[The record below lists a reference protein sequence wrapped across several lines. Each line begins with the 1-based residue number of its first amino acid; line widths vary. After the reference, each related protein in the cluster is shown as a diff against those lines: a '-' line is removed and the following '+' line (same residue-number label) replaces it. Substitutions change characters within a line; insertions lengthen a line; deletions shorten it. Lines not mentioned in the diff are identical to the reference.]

1 MNAAMCR
8 TARTPPRAP
17 FSFRRPDAAE
27 LRSLPTMSR
36 TRSAPPAPAH
46 PERSETVQ
54 MPRLATRLTSRG
66 FSMVEALVALVVL
79 GVGMLGIAGLYVT
92 TLRTS
97 SSAISRMQAV
107 NLPSD
112 LGDRI
117 RANRTA
123 GAAYAGDA
131 AENGDGCVGA
141 SAACSAQELAAHDLY
156 VWEQQISA
164 TLPRSEERRVGKE
177 CRSRW
182 SPWR

>member
-1 MNAAMCR
+1 
-8 TARTPPRAP
+8 
-17 FSFRRPDAAE
+17 
-27 LRSLPTMSR
+27 MSR

-107 NLPSD
+107 NLASD

-164 TLPRSEERRVGKE
+164 TLPGGAGEVQVDNSTTPDTYTITITWSEPGEPSSLQYVMRMQI
-177 CRSRW
+177 
-182 SPWR
+182 